1 MRHNPRNK
9 MNMYFV
15 AVTALV
21 MAPSIIKALR
31 LPNQT
36 KTEQP
41 EPTSTSVPEAEPKP
55 EPKPEPKRGPKR
67 VQNRNKNSN
76 LGRKKKKIT
85 LISPTNERMTFYG
98 NVEAS
103 RAIGCKPYQ
112 ISDLR
117 TGRQTSLK
125 GWMLPETAFTND
137 KYYVRCA
144 KQQLNGRYKHLR
156 FENVIAFGD
165 YFQLDP
171 IARTKALKSGSYDGW
186 DVMLSKTQKQ

>member
-1 MRHNPRNK
+1 

-31 LPNQT
+31 SPNQT
-36 KTEQP
+36 KAEQP
-41 EPTSTSVPEAEPKP
+41 EPTPVAVPEAEPKP
-55 EPKPEPKRGPKR
+55 EPKPAKA
-67 VQNRNKNSN
+67 RNKNSN
-76 LGRKKKKIT
+76 RGRKKKKIT

-103 RAIGCKPYQ
+103 RAIGCQPYQ

-117 TGRQTSLK
+117 TGRQASLK
-125 GWMLPETAFTND
+125 GWMLPETAFTHD

-144 KQQLNGRYKHLR
+144 KKQLNGRYKHLR

-165 YFQLDP
+165 YFQLDS

-186 DVMLSKTQKQ
+186 DVMLSKKQK